1 MMYDFDIDCVPNIC
15 SIKYHSE
22 CMMSMRL
29 LCTVIVKPNENKGNR
44 KKDRKARSNTHTHT
58 HKEDPNENLNR
69 EH

>member
-1 MMYDFDIDCVPNIC
+1 MMYNFDIDCVPNIC

-44 KKDRKARSNTHTHT
+44 KKDRKARSNTHTH
-58 HKEDPNENLNR
+58 KEDPNENLNH

>member
-29 LCTVIVKPNENKGNR
+29 LCTVIVKNQMKIKEIE
-44 KKDRKARSNTHTHT
+44 KKIEKRAPTHTHT
-58 HKEDPNENLNR
+58 HTRKIQMKT
-69 EH
+69 